1 VNEEF
6 AMSRSGKY
14 ASILFTSLL
23 LSGCG
28 LGGPAYA
35 PPAARAAATVDMGF
49 MSFEPSVVTIRAGE
63 AVEWR
68 NTSPIT
74 HTVTDDPKQAKKAG
88 DAVLPRGAATIYS
101 NDIAAGQTYLHTFT
115 VPGTYHYFC
124 EHHETH
130 GMVGTV
136 IVGR

>member
-1 VNEEF
+1 
-6 AMSRSGKY
+6 MSGSGKY
-14 ASILFTSLL
+14 ASIIFALL
-23 LSGCG
+23 LLGGCG
-28 LGGPAYA
+28 LGGPAYS
-35 PPAARAAATVDMGF
+35 PPVARAAATVDMGF
-49 MSFEPSVVTIRAGE
+49 MSYSPSTVIIRAGE

-68 NTSPIT
+68 NTSLIT
-74 HTVTDDPKQAKKAG
+74 HTVTDDRKQEKKAW
-88 DAVLPRGAATIYS
+88 DAVLPRGAAAFDS
-101 NDIAAGQTYLHTFT
+101 SDIAAGQTYLHTFS